1 MRYLAFLRAINVGG
15 HHTVRMA
22 QLRAM
27 LSALGMRNVETFIA
41 SGNVIFDATGK
52 AASVERRIEKCLE
65 HELGF
70 AVATFVRT
78 PAEIG
83 AVAARRPFRGLGAA
97 PPGGMLQVGFLK
109 SPLDAGAHAAVMAFR
124 DDVHDFHVNGRE
136 VYWLARQRQ
145 AILRLTGA
153 KMERA
158 LRGPTTFRN
167 ITTVQKLA
175 ALVTNH

>member
-15 HHTVRMA
+15 HHTVRME

-27 LSALGMRNVETFIA
+27 LNGLGMRNVETFIA

-78 PAEIG
+78 PAEIA
-83 AVAARRPFRGLGAA
+83 AVAAHKPFRGLGIV
-97 PPGGMLQVGFLK
+97 PPEAMLQVGFLK
-109 SPLDAGAHAAVMAFR
+109 SPLEAEAQAALMAFR
-124 DDVHDFHVNGRE
+124 DDVHDFHVHGRE
-136 VYWLARQRQ
+136 VYWLARRRQ

-175 ALVTNH
+175 ALVTAQ

>member
-15 HHTVRMA
+15 HHSVRME

-27 LSALGMRNVETFIA
+27 LSTLGMRHVETFIA

-65 HELGF
+65 DELGF
-70 AVATFVRT
+70 AVATFIRT
-78 PAEIG
+78 PTEIA
-83 AVAARRPFRGLGAA
+83 AVAAHKPFPGLGAV
-97 PPGGMLQVGFLK
+97 PPGGLLQVGFLK
-109 SPLDAGAHAAVMAFR
+109 SPLEADARAAVMAFR
-124 DDVHDFHVNGRE
+124 DDVHDFHVHGRE

-158 LRGPTTFRN
+158 LRGPVTFRN

-175 ALVTNH
+175 ALVTGH